1 MNFKVLR
8 SAHWSSINMTV
19 GALMQTSDSQKLYK
33 VNQSYLEKC
42 SMQQT
47 LTDMWLFL
55 YICALLLN
63 ISTKTNI
70 HWKSSSELVLKP
82 LCSPI
87 SLFLLLSISI
97 SCTERLWSGW
107 KARRLAVM
115 SFSCM
120 NKHIPASPDPQGP
133 PGHSPLLQA
142 SLSRDAAFLPFYCYR
157 CYRTSRKVKQ
167 KTEQHLSSWKYTFQ
181 LDPSRFCTEIVMKHH
196 CLISRYPC
204 KLL

>member
-1 MNFKVLR
+1 MLWCKPLTPRNCIKSTNHIGN
-8 SAHWSSINMTV
+8 SAVCSRHSLT
-19 GALMQTSDSQKLYK
+19 
-33 VNQSYLEKC
+33 YL
-42 SMQQT
+42 T
-47 LTDMWLFL
+47 LFL

-70 HWKSSSELVLKP
+70 HWKASSELVLKP

-97 SCTERLWSGW
+97 ICTERLWSGW

-133 PGHSPLLQA
+133 PGHCPLLQA
-142 SLSRDAAFLPFYCYR
+142 SLSRDAAFLP

-181 LDPSRFCTEIVMKHH
+181 
-196 CLISRYPC
+196 
-204 KLL
+204 